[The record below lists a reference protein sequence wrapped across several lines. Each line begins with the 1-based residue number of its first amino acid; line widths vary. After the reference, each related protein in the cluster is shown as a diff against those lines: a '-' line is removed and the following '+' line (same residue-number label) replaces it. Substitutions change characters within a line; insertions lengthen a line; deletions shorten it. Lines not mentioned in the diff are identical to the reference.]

1 MTCIRAAAVLICCT
15 LLVAGAPAAEN
26 EARRNSGG
34 FFSDFTR
41 PYRAQEIPP
50 VDLANSS
57 RLEALLRAGRIYL
70 SLQDAVALAL
80 ENNLDIAVQRYSPRI
95 ADAALLRAQ
104 AGGLLRGVPTAVQ
117 RATTGALAQVTGG
130 AAGAGGAVGG
140 AGGAAAALTGGGEAG
155 GTIIVQTGAVV
166 PNLDPVIF
174 TQANFSHRTNPQ
186 TNSFITGTNSLI
198 LRNDIFNFG
207 IQKGFITGGTV
218 SFGWN
223 NSRVETNAGRTDFNP
238 STTASFSLSI
248 QQPLLRGFGLAVN
261 NRNIRIARNNRK
273 VSDLTFRQ
281 QVMTTV
287 AAIVSAY
294 WDLVSFNENVR
305 VRQQT
310 LALAE
315 KLYED
320 NKKQVEIGTLAPIE
334 VVRAEAEVASS
345 RQALVQAET
354 QLLQQETLLK
364 NALSRTGVASPL
376 IADARIVPTDRIYV
390 PPSDPVTPVQDLI
403 EAALS
408 NRPDVAQIELQ
419 IENTKIGLKGS
430 RNSLLPQ
437 LDVVADFRNNALV
450 GQINKLPIPAIPG
463 TGIGPQPRNPGAV
476 DPFFIGGYGKAL
488 SQLFARNFPDYG
500 IGFQLTV
507 PLRNRSAQ
515 ADMVLDQLTL
525 RQQELRRQA
534 LLNQVRV
541 DVRNAL
547 IALQQARAAYEA
559 AVKARELQEQ
569 TLEGEQKK
577 YALGASTIFFVIQA
591 QRDLA
596 QARSAEVAAAS
607 QYAKA
612 KVQLEAATGRI
623 LEAYNISIEE
633 ALDGRVSRPP
643 SPLPAIPQGE

>member
-1 MTCIRAAAVLICCT
+1 MRKIRAALALICCWQ
-15 LLVAGAPAAEN
+15 LAMPAVAEERG
-26 EARRNSGG
+26 RRNGGG
-34 FFSDFTR
+34 FLSGFTR
-41 PYRAQEIPP
+41 PYRPQEVPP
-50 VDLANSS
+50 IDLANSP
-57 RLEALLRAGRIYL
+57 RLESLLRAGRIYL
-70 SLQDAVALAL
+70 SLQDAIALAL
-80 ENNLDIAVQRYSPRI
+80 ENNLDIAVQRYGPMI
-95 ADAALLRAQ
+95 ADAALLRAN

-117 RATTGALAQVTGG
+117 RATTSALAQVTG
-130 AAGAGGAVGG
+130 AAGG
-140 AGGAAAALTGGGEAG
+140 AGGGGATTAFTQTTGGSEAG
-155 GTIIVQTGAVV
+155 GAIIVQTGTAV

-174 TQANFSHRTNPQ
+174 TQANFSHRTTPQ
-186 TNSFITGTNSLI
+186 TNSFTTGTNALI
-198 LRNDIFNFG
+198 IRNDIANFG
-207 IQKGFITGGTV
+207 IQKGFLTGGSI

-223 NSRVETNAGRTDFNP
+223 NSRVETNAGRSDFNP
-238 STTASFSLSI
+238 STTASLSLSI

-261 NRNIRIARNNRK
+261 NRNIRIAKNNRK
-273 VSDLTFRQ
+273 VSDLAFRQ
-281 QVMTTV
+281 QVITTV
-287 AAIVSAY
+287 SAIVSAY
-294 WDLVSFNENVR
+294 WDLVSFHENVR
-305 VRQQT
+305 VKQQT

-345 RQALVQAET
+345 RQALVQAES

-376 IADARIVPTDRIYV
+376 LADARIVPTDRITV
-390 PPSDPVTPVQDLI
+390 PPVERIEPVQDLI
-403 EAALS
+403 EAALR
-408 NRPDVAQIELQ
+408 NRPDLAQIEVQ

-450 GQINKLPIPAIPG
+450 GQVNKLPIPAIPG
-463 TGIGPQPRNPGAV
+463 TGIGPQPRNPAAV

-507 PLRNRSAQ
+507 PLRNRAAQ

-534 LLNQVRV
+534 LLNQIRV

-569 TLEGEQKK
+569 TLEAEQKK

-596 QARSAEVAAAS
+596 QARSQEVAAAS

-623 LEAYNISIEE
+623 LETYNISIEE
-633 ALDGRVSRPP
+633 ALEGRVSRPP
-643 SPLPAIPQGE
+643 SPAPQSE

>member
-1 MTCIRAAAVLICCT
+1 MRSMQFLCTVAVV
-15 LLVAGAPAAEN
+15 LLAGGQALAEPAGK
-26 EARRNSGG
+26 RDSGG
-34 FFSDFTR
+34 LFAGFTR
-41 PYRAQEIPP
+41 PYRAQEVPP
-50 VDLANSS
+50 VNLANSP
-57 RLEALLRAGRIYL
+57 RLESLLRAGRIYL

-80 ENNLDIAVQRYSPRI
+80 ENNLDIAVQRYGPLM
-95 ADAALLRAQ
+95 ADASLLRAE

-117 RATTGALAQVTGG
+117 RATTSALAQATG
-130 AAGAGGAVGG
+130 AAGGVGGAVST
-140 AGGAAAALTGGGEAG
+140 GAAVTTGGEAG
-155 GTIIVQTGAVV
+155 GAIIIQTGTAV
-166 PNLDPVIF
+166 PNLDPVLF
-174 TQANFSHRTNPQ
+174 TQVNFSHRTSPQ
-186 TNSFITGTNSLI
+186 TNSFTTGTNALI
-198 LRNDIFNFG
+198 LRNDVANFG
-207 IQKGFITGGTV
+207 IQKGFLTGGSV

-223 NSRVETNAGRTDFNP
+223 NSRLETNAGRSDFNP
-238 STTASFSLSI
+238 SMTASFSLSI

-261 NRNIRIARNNRK
+261 NRNIRIAKNNRR
-273 VSDLTFRQ
+273 VSDLAFRQ
-281 QVMTTV
+281 QVISTV
-287 AAIVSAY
+287 SAIVSAY
-294 WDLVSFNENVR
+294 WDLVSYNENVR
-305 VRQQT
+305 VRQQA
-310 LALAE
+310 LALAQ

-376 IADARIVPTDRIYV
+376 VADARIVPTDRISV
-390 PPSDPVTPVQDLI
+390 PPSEPVTPVQDLI
-403 EAALS
+403 EMAMK

-450 GQINKLPIPAIPG
+450 GEINKLPIPAIPG
-463 TGIGPQPRNPGAV
+463 TGIGPQPRNPAAV

-488 SQLFARNFPDYG
+488 SQLFARNFPDYA
-500 IGFQLTV
+500 IGFQLNI

-515 ADMVLDQLTL
+515 ADMILDQLTL

-547 IALQQARAAYEA
+547 IAVQQARAAYEA

-569 TLEGEQKK
+569 TLEAEQKK

-596 QARSAEVAAAS
+596 QARSVEVAAAS

-612 KVQLEAATGRI
+612 KVQLEAATGRT

-633 ALDGRVSRPP
+633 ALEGRVSRPP
-643 SPLPAIPQGE
+643 SQLPVVLERQ

>member
-1 MTCIRAAAVLICCT
+1 MQFLCTVAVV
-15 LLVAGAPAAEN
+15 LLAGGQALAEPAGK
-26 EARRNSGG
+26 RDSGG
-34 FFSDFTR
+34 LFAGFTR
-41 PYRAQEIPP
+41 PYRAQEVPP
-50 VDLANSS
+50 VNLANSP

-80 ENNLDIAVQRYSPRI
+80 ENNLDIAVQRYGPLM
-95 ADAALLRAQ
+95 ADASLLRAE

-117 RATTGALAQVTGG
+117 RATTSALAQATG
-130 AAGAGGAVGG
+130 AAGGVGGAVTT
-140 AGGAAAALTGGGEAG
+140 GAAVTTGGGEAG
-155 GTIIVQTGAVV
+155 GAIIIQTGTAV
-166 PNLDPVIF
+166 PNLDPVLF
-174 TQANFSHRTNPQ
+174 TQVNFSHRTSPQ
-186 TNSFITGTNSLI
+186 TNSFTTGTNALI
-198 LRNDIFNFG
+198 LRNDVANFG
-207 IQKGFITGGTV
+207 IQKGFLTGGSV

-223 NSRVETNAGRTDFNP
+223 NSRLETNAGRSDFNP
-238 STTASFSLSI
+238 SMTASFSLSI

-261 NRNIRIARNNRK
+261 NRNIRIAKNNRR
-273 VSDLTFRQ
+273 VSDLAFRQ
-281 QVMTTV
+281 QVISTV
-287 AAIVSAY
+287 SAIVSAY
-294 WDLVSFNENVR
+294 WDLVSYNENVR
-305 VRQQT
+305 VRQQA
-310 LALAE
+310 LALAQ

-376 IADARIVPTDRIYV
+376 VADARIVPTDRISV
-390 PPSDPVTPVQDLI
+390 PPSEPVTPVQDLI
-403 EAALS
+403 EMAMK

-450 GQINKLPIPAIPG
+450 GEINKLPIPAIPG
-463 TGIGPQPRNPGAV
+463 TGIGPQPRNPAAV

-488 SQLFARNFPDYG
+488 SQLFARNFPDYA
-500 IGFQLTV
+500 IGFQLNI

-515 ADMVLDQLTL
+515 ADMILDQLTL

-547 IALQQARAAYEA
+547 IAVQQARDAYEA

-569 TLEGEQKK
+569 TLEAEQKK

-596 QARSAEVAAAS
+596 QARSVEVAAAS

-612 KVQLEAATGRI
+612 KVQLEAATGRT

-633 ALDGRVSRPP
+633 ALEGRVSRPP
-643 SPLPAIPQGE
+643 SQLPVVLERQ

>member
-1 MTCIRAAAVLICCT
+1 MQFLCTVAVV
-15 LLVAGAPAAEN
+15 LLAGGQALAEPAGK
-26 EARRNSGG
+26 RDSGG
-34 FFSDFTR
+34 LFAGFTR
-41 PYRAQEIPP
+41 PYRAQEVPP
-50 VDLANSS
+50 VNLANSP
-57 RLEALLRAGRIYL
+57 RLESLLRAGRIYL

-80 ENNLDIAVQRYSPRI
+80 ENNLDIAVQRYGPLM
-95 ADAALLRAQ
+95 ADASLLRAE

-117 RATTGALAQVTGG
+117 RATTSALAQATG
-130 AAGAGGAVGG
+130 AAGGVGGAVST
-140 AGGAAAALTGGGEAG
+140 GAAVTTGGEAG
-155 GTIIVQTGAVV
+155 GAIIIQTGTAV
-166 PNLDPVIF
+166 PNLDPVLF
-174 TQANFSHRTNPQ
+174 TQVNFSHRTSPQ
-186 TNSFITGTNSLI
+186 TNSFTTGTNALI
-198 LRNDIFNFG
+198 LRNDVANFG
-207 IQKGFITGGTV
+207 IQKGFLTGGSV

-223 NSRVETNAGRTDFNP
+223 NSRLETNAGRSDFNP
-238 STTASFSLSI
+238 SMTASFSLSI

-261 NRNIRIARNNRK
+261 NRNIRIAKNNRR
-273 VSDLTFRQ
+273 VSDLAFRQ
-281 QVMTTV
+281 QVISTV
-287 AAIVSAY
+287 SAIVSAY
-294 WDLVSFNENVR
+294 WDLVSYNENVR
-305 VRQQT
+305 VRQQA
-310 LALAE
+310 LALAQ

-376 IADARIVPTDRIYV
+376 VADARIVPTDRISV
-390 PPSDPVTPVQDLI
+390 PPSEPVTPVQDLI
-403 EAALS
+403 EMAMK

-450 GQINKLPIPAIPG
+450 GEINKLPIPAIPG
-463 TGIGPQPRNPGAV
+463 TGIGPQPRNPAAV

-488 SQLFARNFPDYG
+488 SQLFARNFPDYA
-500 IGFQLTV
+500 IGFQLNI

-515 ADMVLDQLTL
+515 ADMILDQLTL

-547 IALQQARAAYEA
+547 IAVQQARAAYEA

-569 TLEGEQKK
+569 TLEAEQKK

-596 QARSAEVAAAS
+596 QARSVEVAAAS

-612 KVQLEAATGRI
+612 KVQLEAATGRT

-633 ALDGRVSRPP
+633 ALEGRVSRPP
-643 SPLPAIPQGE
+643 SQLPVVLERQ

>member
-1 MTCIRAAAVLICCT
+1 MRSMQFLCTVAVV
-15 LLVAGAPAAEN
+15 LLAGGQALAEPAGK
-26 EARRNSGG
+26 RDSGG
-34 FFSDFTR
+34 LFAGFTR
-41 PYRAQEIPP
+41 PYRAQEVPP
-50 VDLANSS
+50 VNLANSP
-57 RLEALLRAGRIYL
+57 RLESLLRAGRIYL

-80 ENNLDIAVQRYSPRI
+80 ENNLDIAVQRYGPLM
-95 ADAALLRAQ
+95 ADASLLRAE

-117 RATTGALAQVTGG
+117 RATTSALAQATG
-130 AAGAGGAVGG
+130 AAGGVGGAVST
-140 AGGAAAALTGGGEAG
+140 GAAVTTGGGEAG
-155 GTIIVQTGAVV
+155 GAIIIQTGTAV
-166 PNLDPVIF
+166 PNLDPVLF
-174 TQANFSHRTNPQ
+174 TQVNFSHRTSPQ
-186 TNSFITGTNSLI
+186 TNSFTTGTNALI
-198 LRNDIFNFG
+198 LRNDVANFG
-207 IQKGFITGGTV
+207 IQKGFLTGGSV

-223 NSRVETNAGRTDFNP
+223 NSRLETNAGRSDFNP
-238 STTASFSLSI
+238 SMTASFSLSI

-261 NRNIRIARNNRK
+261 NRNIRIAKNNRR
-273 VSDLTFRQ
+273 VSDLAFRQ
-281 QVMTTV
+281 QVISTV
-287 AAIVSAY
+287 SAIVSAY
-294 WDLVSFNENVR
+294 WDLVSYNENVR
-305 VRQQT
+305 VRQQA
-310 LALAE
+310 LALAQ

-376 IADARIVPTDRIYV
+376 VADARIVPTDRISV
-390 PPSDPVTPVQDLI
+390 PPSEPVTPVQDLI
-403 EAALS
+403 EMAMK

-450 GQINKLPIPAIPG
+450 GEINKLPIPAIPG
-463 TGIGPQPRNPGAV
+463 TGIGPQPRNPAAV

-488 SQLFARNFPDYG
+488 SQLFARNFPDYA
-500 IGFQLTV
+500 IGFQLNI

-515 ADMVLDQLTL
+515 ADMILDQLTL

-547 IALQQARAAYEA
+547 IAVQQARAAYEA

-569 TLEGEQKK
+569 TLEAEQKK

-596 QARSAEVAAAS
+596 QARSVEVAAAS

-612 KVQLEAATGRI
+612 KVQLEAATGRT

-633 ALDGRVSRPP
+633 ALEGRVSRPP
-643 SPLPAIPQGE
+643 SQLPVVLERQ

>member
-1 MTCIRAAAVLICCT
+1 MFRRILAIAWACQLAV
-15 LLVAGAPAAEN
+15 PALAEN
-26 EARRNSGG
+26 PARRNSGG
-34 FFSDFTR
+34 FFSGLTR
-41 PYRAQEIPP
+41 PYRAREIPP

-57 RLEALLRAGRIYL
+57 RLESLLRAGRIYL

-80 ENNLDIAVQRYSPRI
+80 ENNLDIAVQRYGPMI
-95 ADAALLRAQ
+95 ADAALLRAE

-117 RATTGALAQVTGG
+117 RATTSALAQVTGG
-130 AAGAGGAVGG
+130 ATGAAGGVGGGTAAQAGA
-140 AGGAAAALTGGGEAG
+140 GEAG
-155 GTIIVQTGAVV
+155 GAIIVQTGTAV
-166 PNLDPVIF
+166 PSLDPVIF

-198 LRNDIFNFG
+198 IRNDVANFG
-207 IQKGFITGGTV
+207 IQKGFLTGATV

-238 STTASFSLSI
+238 STTASFSLTI

-273 VSDLTFRQ
+273 VSDLAFRQ

-334 VVRAEAEVASS
+334 IVRAEAEVASS
-345 RQALVQAET
+345 RQALVQAEA

-390 PPSDPVTPVQDLI
+390 PPSDPVSPVQDLV
-403 EAALS
+403 ELALK
-408 NRPDVAQIELQ
+408 NRPDVAQVELQ

-430 RNSLLPQ
+430 RNNLLPQ

-450 GQINKLPIPAIPG
+450 GQINKLPIPGIPG
-463 TGIGPQPRNPGAV
+463 TGIGPQTRNPAAV

-488 SQLFARNFPDYG
+488 AQLFARNFPDYG

-515 ADMVLDQLTL
+515 ADLILDQLSL

-547 IALQQARAAYEA
+547 TALQQARAAYEA

-569 TLEGEQKK
+569 TLEAEQKK

-612 KVQLEAATGRI
+612 KVQLEAATGQI

-633 ALDGRVSRPP
+633 ALEGRVSRPP
-643 SPLPAIPQGE
+643 SPLPPGAQSE

>member
-1 MTCIRAAAVLICCT
+1 MKKIRGAIAIVCAWQLAVPGFAQT
-15 LLVAGAPAAEN
+15 EG
-26 EARRNSGG
+26 RRNSGG
-34 FFSDFTR
+34 FLSGFTR

-50 VDLANSS
+50 VDLTNSS
-57 RLEALLRAGRIYL
+57 RLESLLRAGRIYL
-70 SLQDAVALAL
+70 SLQDAIALAL
-80 ENNLDIAVQRYSPRI
+80 ENNLDIAVQRYGPMI

-117 RATTGALAQVTGG
+117 RATTSALAQVTGA
-130 AAGAGGAVGG
+130 AAGAGGTTTQAATTTTGGETGG
-140 AGGAAAALTGGGEAG
+140 A
-155 GTIIVQTGAVV
+155 IIVQTGTAI
-166 PNLDPVIF
+166 PNLDPVLF
-174 TQANFSHRTNPQ
+174 TQTNFSHRTSPQ
-186 TNSFITGTNSLI
+186 TNSFTTGTNALI
-198 LRNDIFNFG
+198 IRNDVANFG
-207 IQKGFITGGTV
+207 IQKGFLTGGTI

-223 NSRVETNAGRTDFNP
+223 NSRVETNAGRSDFNP

-261 NRNIRIARNNRK
+261 NRNIRIAKNNRR
-273 VSDLTFRQ
+273 VSDLAFRQ
-281 QVMTTV
+281 QVITTV
-287 AAIVSAY
+287 SAIISAY

-305 VRQQT
+305 VKQQA

-354 QLLQQETLLK
+354 QLLQQETLIK

-376 IADARIVPTDRIYV
+376 IADARIVPTDRITV
-390 PPSDPVTPVQDLI
+390 PPTEAISPVQDLI
-403 EAALS
+403 EAALK

-419 IENTKIGLKGS
+419 IENTRIGLKGS
-430 RNSLLPQ
+430 RNNLLPQ

-463 TGIGPQPRNPGAV
+463 TSIGPQPRNPAAV

-515 ADMVLDQLTL
+515 ADMIVDQLTL

-559 AVKARELQEQ
+559 AVKARELQE
-569 TLEGEQKK
+569 
-577 YALGASTIFFVIQA
+577 
-591 QRDLA
+591 
-596 QARSAEVAAAS
+596 
-607 QYAKA
+607 
-612 KVQLEAATGRI
+612 
-623 LEAYNISIEE
+623 
-633 ALDGRVSRPP
+633 
-643 SPLPAIPQGE
+643 

>member
-1 MTCIRAAAVLICCT
+1 MRSMQFLCTVAVV
-15 LLVAGAPAAEN
+15 LLAGGQALAEPAGK
-26 EARRNSGG
+26 RDSGG
-34 FFSDFTR
+34 LFAGFTR
-41 PYRAQEIPP
+41 PYRAQEVPP
-50 VDLANSS
+50 VNLANSP
-57 RLEALLRAGRIYL
+57 RLESLLRAGRIYL

-80 ENNLDIAVQRYSPRI
+80 ENNLDIAVQRYGPLM
-95 ADAALLRAQ
+95 ADASLLRAE

-117 RATTGALAQVTGG
+117 RATTSALAQATG
-130 AAGAGGAVGG
+130 AAGGVGGAVTT
-140 AGGAAAALTGGGEAG
+140 GAAVTTGGGEAG
-155 GTIIVQTGAVV
+155 GAIIIQTGTAV
-166 PNLDPVIF
+166 PNLDPVLF
-174 TQANFSHRTNPQ
+174 TQVNFSHRTSPQ
-186 TNSFITGTNSLI
+186 TNSFTTGTNALI
-198 LRNDIFNFG
+198 LRNDVANFG
-207 IQKGFITGGTV
+207 IQKGFLTGGSV

-223 NSRVETNAGRTDFNP
+223 NSRLETNAGRSDFNP
-238 STTASFSLSI
+238 SMTASFSLSI

-261 NRNIRIARNNRK
+261 NRNIRIAKNNRR
-273 VSDLTFRQ
+273 VSDLAFRQ
-281 QVMTTV
+281 QVISTV
-287 AAIVSAY
+287 SAIVSAY
-294 WDLVSFNENVR
+294 WDLVSYNENVR
-305 VRQQT
+305 VRQQA
-310 LALAE
+310 LALAQ

-376 IADARIVPTDRIYV
+376 VADARIVPTDRISV
-390 PPSDPVTPVQDLI
+390 PPSEPVTPVQDLI
-403 EAALS
+403 EMAMK

-450 GQINKLPIPAIPG
+450 GEINKLPIPAIPG
-463 TGIGPQPRNPGAV
+463 TGIGPQPRNPAAV

-488 SQLFARNFPDYG
+488 SQLFARNFPDYA
-500 IGFQLTV
+500 IGFQLNI

-515 ADMVLDQLTL
+515 ADMILDQLTL

-547 IALQQARAAYEA
+547 IAVQQARAAYEA

-569 TLEGEQKK
+569 TLEAEQKK

-596 QARSAEVAAAS
+596 QARSVEVAAAS

-612 KVQLEAATGRI
+612 KVQLEAATGRT

-633 ALDGRVSRPP
+633 ALEGRVSRPP
-643 SPLPAIPQGE
+643 SQLPVVLERQ